1 MNEQT
6 DPIGRI
12 EVAPE
17 VLTTIARHA
26 TLGVQGVSRLT
37 TASSAK
43 SRPFRRGN
51 PNDGILLQFND
62 DKLIFDIYVLMEP
75 HVNLR
80 ETSKNLQNAVVEA
93 MDTMVGLE
101 VGAVNIHVEDVV
113 FNQDN
118 TS

>member
-6 DPIGRI
+6 EPIGRI

-26 TLGVQGVSRLT
+26 SLNVEGVSRLT
-37 TASSAK
+37 ATSSGK
-43 SRPFRRGN
+43 GRPFRRGN
-51 PNDGILLQFND
+51 PNDGIVLQFSD
-62 DKLIFDIYVLMEP
+62 DKLVFDIYVLMEP

-80 ETSKNLQNAVVEA
+80 ETSKKLQSAIVEA

-113 FNQDN
+113 YSQEEAA
-118 TS
+118 